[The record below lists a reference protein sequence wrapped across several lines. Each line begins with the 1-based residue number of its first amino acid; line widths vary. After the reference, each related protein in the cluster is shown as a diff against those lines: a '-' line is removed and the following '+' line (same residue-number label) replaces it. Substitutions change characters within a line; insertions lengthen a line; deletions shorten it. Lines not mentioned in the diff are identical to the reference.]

1 VRWLAAAAGLLA
13 LSIPAPPAAFTLVS
27 VEDEIAIGRQAN
39 AQVRRDVPQV
49 SEALVS
55 EYVSRLGTA
64 LAAAAPGPRY
74 PYSFAVA
81 DYRDLNA
88 FALPG
93 GPVWVHRGAL
103 QAAGS
108 ESQVAGILA
117 HEIAHIAQRHAGH
130 QLTKAMVAN
139 GLLGLLGALL
149 GNDGG
154 AHAARAGAGLLASG
168 IFLKFSRDDEMEAD
182 RVGAAI
188 ASEAGWD
195 PQGLIDFLETLR
207 REQGR
212 NPRAVEVFLSTHPSP
227 DGRVDR
233 LRQEVRRLPRGAR
246 TSGQFTQM
254 QRRLARMP
262 AAPAAPR

>member
-1 VRWLAAAAGLLA
+1 V
-13 LSIPAPPAAFTLVS
+13 PPVAFTLVS
-27 VEDEIAIGRQAN
+27 VENEIAIGRHAN
-39 AQVRRDVPQV
+39 AHVRRDVPQV
-49 SEALVS
+49 ADARVR
-55 EYVSRLGTA
+55 EYVSRLGTT
-64 LAAAAPGPRY
+64 LAAVAPGPRY
-74 PYSFAVA
+74 PYTFAVA

-108 ESQVAGILA
+108 ESQIAGILA

-130 QLTKAMVAN
+130 QLTKTMVAN

-168 IFLKFSRDDEMEAD
+168 IFLKFSRDDEIEAD

-188 ASEAGWD
+188 VSQAGWD
-195 PQGLIDFLETLR
+195 ARGLIDFLETLR
-207 REQGR
+207 REAGR
-212 NPRAVEVFLSTHPSP
+212 NPSAVEVFLSTHPSP
-227 DGRVDR
+227 EGRVDR
-233 LRQEVRRLPRGAR
+233 LRQEVGRLPRRSR
-246 TSGQFTQM
+246 TSGEFAQV